1 VVRRNKANLETS
13 LYTEIPNP
21 SGLRIFLIRRKGHSK
36 IEARNESKECPSKR
50 GHSPFTTF
58 LYNGSKAPSQSR

>member
-21 SGLRIFLIRRKGHSK
+21 SGLRIFLIRRKGPSK

-50 GHSPFTTF
+50 DPPLLHSFA
-58 LYNGSKAPSQSR
+58 Y

>member
-21 SGLRIFLIRRKGHSK
+21 SGLRIFLIRRKGPSK
-36 IEARNESKECPSKR
+36 IEARKESKECPSKR
-50 GHSPFTTF
+50 APPLLHSFA
-58 LYNGSKAPSQSR
+58 Y